1 MIAFEPELGAIDRDT
16 YTGHWWRGSLERDQD
31 ASNDDEL
38 ARIEARCNTASPG
51 PWVSYVEGRDHTSG
65 SSFIQTGTPEQR
77 GQDIELTGATAED
90 QDFIA
95 GARQDIPRLIAEIH
109 RLRRIYE
116 AGPR

>member
-1 MIAFEPELGAIDRDT
+1 MLDDNQGALSD
-16 YTGHWWRGSLERDQD
+16 
-31 ASNDDEL
+31 NEL
-38 ARIEARCNTASPG
+38 ARIAARCNAASPG

-77 GQDIELTGATAED
+77 GQDIELTGATVED

-95 GARQDIPRLIAEIH
+95 SARQDIPRLIAEIH
-109 RLRRIYE
+109 RLRRICE